1 MASSAFDIRVP
12 RLAVGCRVKV
22 ASPQETMLL
31 VPEGALR
38 LTGAGR
44 EIVSLI
50 DGLATVEGIAN
61 LLREKHASDTPGRIS
76 ADVRQ
81 FLEKLHDRGVVVFI
95 DEARV

>member
-22 ASPQETMLL
+22 ASPDETMLL

-50 DGLATVEGIAN
+50 DGLVTVEGIADI
-61 LLREKHASDTPGRIS
+61 LREKHASEASGTIS
-76 ADVRQ
+76 TDVRQ
-81 FLEKLHDRGVVVFI
+81 FIEKLHARGVVVFI

>member
-1 MASSAFDIRVP
+1 
-12 RLAVGCRVKV
+12 
-22 ASPQETMLL
+22 MLL

-50 DGLATVEGIAN
+50 DGLVTVEGIADI
-61 LLREKHASDTPGRIS
+61 LRKKYASEASDTIS

-81 FLEKLHDRGVVVFI
+81 FLEKLHARGVVVFI
-95 DEARV
+95 GEARV

>member
-1 MASSAFDIRVP
+1 
-12 RLAVGCRVKV
+12 
-22 ASPQETMLL
+22 MLL

-50 DGLATVEGIAN
+50 DGLATVEDITN
-61 LLREKHASDTPGRIS
+61 LLREKHASEAPSKIS
-76 ADVRQ
+76 ADVRE
-81 FLEKLHDRGVVVFI
+81 FLEKLNARGVVVFS